1 MTIHLLYFHVNEGQ
15 ESSMEKW
22 RFDSML
28 FNGEL
33 EYRCRLSKSM
43 DSLGPFENTSVS
55 EDPILNDMD
64 KDIFN
69 FSDKSNYSN
78 VDHLVGDRY
87 IRNFISD
94 DTFFVRD
101 SNRDSYSIYF
111 DIENKNFE
119 IDNNRSFLSELKS
132 SFYSYQTSSYI
143 NNAPQSDDTRH
154 DRYMYDTNSHH
165 SWNNHINSSID
176 SYLGSQICVD
186 SYI

>member
-69 FSDKSNYSN
+69 FSDKSNYSK
-78 VDHLVGDRY
+78 L
-87 IRNFISD
+87 II
-94 DTFFVRD
+94 
-101 SNRDSYSIYF
+101 
-111 DIENKNFE
+111 
-119 IDNNRSFLSELKS
+119 
-132 SFYSYQTSSYI
+132 
-143 NNAPQSDDTRH
+143 
-154 DRYMYDTNSHH
+154 
-165 SWNNHINSSID
+165 
-176 SYLGSQICVD
+176 
-186 SYI
+186 